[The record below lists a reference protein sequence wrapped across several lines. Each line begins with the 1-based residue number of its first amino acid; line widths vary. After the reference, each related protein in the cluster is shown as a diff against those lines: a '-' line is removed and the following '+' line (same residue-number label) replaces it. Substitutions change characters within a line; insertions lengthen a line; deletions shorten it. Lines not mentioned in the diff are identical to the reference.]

1 MFRRVRSTSPGVAMY
16 LFTRSGFWGAFRYLH
31 VLAAVMW
38 MGLLWFFNLIQTP
51 AYAEME
57 PGARNNAF
65 DKLTWRALWWF
76 RYAALATLATGIL
89 VLLIGGFGDGDPYGK
104 VFGHNFFGTAPGMM
118 LAAAILFAFIMAYNV
133 WMVIWP
139 AQQIVIANAR
149 NVQAGGEANP
159 AAPAAARRGA
169 MASRQNTLF
178 SLTVFLG
185 MVGTSHFFG
194 GYDIPNTLTKIV
206 FYIIL
211 IAIAVLLEANALGQ
225 FGTAAGKPNTIIYD
239 THQNCIIAGAALAVF
254 FWLFFEI
261 VVTKAG

>member
-1 MFRRVRSTSPGVAMY
+1 MFLLTRDG
-16 LFTRSGFWGAFRYLH
+16 LFGAFRYLH

-38 MGLLWFFNLIQTP
+38 MGLLWFFNLVQTP
-51 AYAEME
+51 AFAQMD

-89 VLLIGGFGDGDPYGK
+89 VIAVQTGSNREFGNGAFWKSP
-104 VFGHNFFGTAPGMM
+104 PGMM
-118 LAAAILFAFIMAYNV
+118 LSTAILLAFIMAYNV

-139 AQQIVIANAR
+139 AQQIVIGNAR
-149 NVQAGGEANP
+149 NVQAGQEANP
-159 AAPAAARRGA
+159 AAAAAARRGA
-169 MASRQNTLF
+169 MASRQNTIF

-185 MVGTSHFFG
+185 MVGSDHFFP
-194 GYDIPNTLTKIV
+194 GYDQPNAATRIIFYLIV
-206 FYIIL
+206 L
-211 IAIAVLLEANALGQ
+211 AIAAGFEANALGVY
-225 FGTAAGKPNTIIYD
+225 GTAAGKPNTLMYD
-239 THQNCIIAGAALAVF
+239 THQAAIWTASGMAVF